1 MARKATSRLPK
12 RKGEFTYRG
21 KTIAELQKL
30 SLEEFT
36 ELLPSRERRSLNRG
50 FSEGQKK
57 ILKQIR
63 DGKDNIRTHQ
73 RDMVVIPEM
82 VGTTIE
88 VHNGKEFVRVEI
100 VPEMVGHRFGE
111 FSLTRNRVKHG
122 SAGVGATRS
131 SKFVPLK

>member
-82 VGTTIE
+82 VGKTIE

-100 VPEMVGHRFGE
+100 APEMVGHRFGE